1 MNPDPSRRPTA
12 TLAAG
17 VALALAL
24 ALVALA
30 ACGGDGEGDG
40 GDDAGMIED
49 AETDVEVTVTDPS
62 TGKPSPPSRLP
73 DRDPAGGRDADPEN
87 QPAVTV
93 PPSAQAHVDAAVAD
107 LAARL
112 GADAEGISV
121 ADFRA
126 VTWSDASL
134 GCPQP
139 DMNYIQRLTPG
150 TLLVL
155 RAPNGTRH
163 EYHGGPA
170 GALSYCA
177 APRPPVEGQG
187 AG

>member
-1 MNPDPSRRPTA
+1 
-12 TLAAG
+12 
-17 VALALAL
+17 
-24 ALVALA
+24 
-30 ACGGDGEGDG
+30 
-40 GDDAGMIED
+40 
-49 AETDVEVTVTDPS
+49 VTDPS

-73 DRDPAGGRDADPEN
+73 DRDPPGGGDADPDN
-87 QPAVTV
+87 QPTVTV
-93 PPSAQAHVDAAVAD
+93 PPSAQAYVDAAVAD
-107 LAARL
+107 LATRL
-112 GADAEGISV
+112 DADAEAISV

-139 DMNYIQRLTPG
+139 DMSYIQRLTPG

-163 EYHGGPA
+163 EYHGGPD